1 MEPIGGTG
9 AETEPFDID
18 RVLGRIRETVRSF
31 ADAAMF
37 ALAARGHTTLFEQL
51 VACIL
56 SIRTLDEVSLPISL
70 ALLQRARTPK
80 AMSQLTVQEIEDL
93 IRPVTFPEPKAKQ
106 LHAIAV
112 RTVKE
117 FQGELPCDA
126 QVLQSFKG
134 VGPKCAHLA
143 LGIACGHEAISVD
156 IHVHRVTNR
165 WGYIQARTPEQT
177 LAALE
182 QRLPRS
188 YWIELNRLLVPFGK
202 HVCTGTRPKCS
213 TCPVLSM
220 CRQVDVTNP
229 R

>member
-1 MEPIGGTG
+1 MEPTG
-9 AETEPFDID
+9 STGVGKEPFDID
-18 RVLGRIRETVRSF
+18 QVLGRIRETVRGF

-37 ALAARGHTTLFEQL
+37 ALSARGHTTLFEQL

-56 SIRTLDEVSLPISL
+56 SIRTLDEVSLPTSL
-70 ALLQRARTPK
+70 ALLQRARTPE
-80 AMSQLTVQEIEDL
+80 AMSQLTVREIEDL

-106 LHAIAV
+106 IHAIAV

-117 FQGELPCDA
+117 FHGELPCDA

-165 WGYIQARTPEQT
+165 WGYVQARTPEQT

-188 YWIELNRLLVPFGK
+188 YWIEINRLLVPFGK

-220 CRQVDVTNP
+220 CRQVGVTNP